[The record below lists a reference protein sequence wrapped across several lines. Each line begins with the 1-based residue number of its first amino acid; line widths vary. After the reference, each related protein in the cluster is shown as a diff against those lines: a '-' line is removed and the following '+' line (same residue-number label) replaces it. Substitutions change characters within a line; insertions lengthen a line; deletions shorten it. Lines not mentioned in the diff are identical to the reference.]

1 MKSRQ
6 SWPKG
11 VKALAHSGSP
21 ALVCSPRHPA
31 GTVATVASADS
42 IVVIINPAAGGGRAK
57 RRWAATEPRMRERW
71 ANLRIEQTHGPGH
84 ATRLARRAL
93 EAGVGV
99 VVAVGGDGTANEVLG
114 GFMDDEGHNRFPD
127 AELGLLGGGTGGD
140 FLRQLGSPPW
150 NDQLDALEH
159 PGRAI
164 DYGLMRF
171 RDHEGVT
178 RVRPFLNASSAGI
191 PGQVVAR
198 VLRSA
203 RLTRTLLG
211 PKGIYLWNS
220 VRAIIAH
227 HSRMVEVRVDGGE
240 PQTLA
245 LALAAMTNGQ
255 FFGGGMWIA
264 PMAALDDGR
273 LEVLYTG
280 DISTP
285 RLLALLGKVFAGRH
299 VGHPKV
305 VARGAQRVSL
315 RAQNPDDEVLV
326 EMDGEQPGRLPAEV
340 WIVPAGLRVR
350 LAGLPAPADL
360 EPIRRAHPEGDAASS
375 SSV

>member
-1 MKSRQ
+1 M
-6 SWPKG
+6 
-11 VKALAHSGSP
+11 
-21 ALVCSPRHPA
+21 
-31 GTVATVASADS
+31 ATVASADS

-159 PGRAI
+159 PGRTI

-171 RDHEGVT
+171 RDHEGAT